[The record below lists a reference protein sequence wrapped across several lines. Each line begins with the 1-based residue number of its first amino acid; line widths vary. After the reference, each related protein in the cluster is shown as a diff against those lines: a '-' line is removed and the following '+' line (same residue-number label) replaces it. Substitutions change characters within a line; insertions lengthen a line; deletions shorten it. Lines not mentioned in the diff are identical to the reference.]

1 MFLIWSYFY
10 IGDKIISENLS
21 SILFRIKMLKNGVKL
36 RMDKKKKGYYHF
48 NIIINYY
55 TVNDMKNNQKLSLS
69 SA

>member
-1 MFLIWSYFY
+1 
-10 IGDKIISENLS
+10 
-21 SILFRIKMLKNGVKL
+21 MLKNEVKL